1 MEVEKKAKKVVPV
14 PENVQK
20 KTQRNEKLKALNA
33 KLLTKRKDQN
43 KKRKTEYLSRAQKY
57 VEEYQKTHRELIDL
71 KRKAKAEN
79 ALYVP
84 PEAKVV
90 FVVRIRGIN
99 KLAPKPRKILQL
111 LRLRQ
116 LFSGVF
122 VKVNKATLNMLQI
135 IQPFVTYGPPTKKI
149 IDHLIY
155 KRGYGKVNGQRIPLT
170 SNKIIEHS
178 LGRHG
183 IICIEDLIHE
193 ITTVGPKFKQANN
206 FLWPFKLRN
215 PKGGFISKRHPYY
228 AGGDWGNREERI
240 SDLVHRM
247 I

>member
-1 MEVEKKAKKVVPV
+1 MEVEKKALV

-33 KLLTKRKDQN
+33 KLLAKRKEQN
-43 KKRKTEYLSRAQKY
+43 KKRKAEYLSRAQKY
-57 VEEYQKTHRELIDL
+57 LEEYQKSQRELIDL

-79 ALYVP
+79 SIYTP
-84 PEAKVV
+84 PESKVV

-116 LFSGVF
+116 LYTGVF
-122 VKVNKATLNMLQI
+122 VKVNKATLNMLQAV
-135 IQPFVTYGPPTKKI
+135 QPFITYGPPTKKL

-170 SNKIIEHS
+170 SNKIVEHT
-178 LGRHG
+178 LARHNLL
-183 IICIEDLIHE
+183 CVEDIIHE
-193 ITTVGPKFKQANN
+193 IHTCGPKFKQANN

-215 PKGGFISKRHPYY
+215 PKGGFLSKRHPYY